1 MLGYVL
7 KGKHQ
12 QGITETKHTEL
23 KLFTPILLAINAGL
37 KQNTA
42 LNFIHKQ
49 TTLTSQYID
58 YFLKGKK
65 RKTFSLVQLG
75 RLLNVKIK
83 KMEKWSRNIFIVNIS
98 SQPHN

>member
-1 MLGYVL
+1 MFSPNLQGHANPTHCKIEIMLGYVL

-12 QGITETKHTEL
+12 QDIPETKHTEL

-65 RKTFSLVQLG
+65 RKT
-75 RLLNVKIK
+75 
-83 KMEKWSRNIFIVNIS
+83 
-98 SQPHN
+98 